1 MNIRNKIINVL
12 LRLIGI
18 TVADVEILSALRD
31 EAAKVDKLGCTFEI
45 GRALDANKSRAEY
58 LWAALGE
65 VCKYDLRVIME
76 AIEEKLNEPEEGKE
90 ANNE

>member
-1 MNIRNKIINVL
+1 MNIRNKIINDL
-12 LRLIGI
+12 LRLIGV
-18 TVADVEILSALRD
+18 TVVDGEHLRALKE
-31 EAAKVDKLGCTFEI
+31 EAAEVDKLGCTFEI

-58 LWAALGE
+58 LWAAIGE
-65 VCKYDLRVIME
+65 ECKYDLRVIME